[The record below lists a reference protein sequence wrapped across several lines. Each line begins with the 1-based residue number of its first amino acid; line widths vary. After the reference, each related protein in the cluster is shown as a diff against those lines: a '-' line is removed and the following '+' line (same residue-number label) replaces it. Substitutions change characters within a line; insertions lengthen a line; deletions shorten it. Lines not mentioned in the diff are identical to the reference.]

1 MAAAMGAKMLILD
14 LSDEFG
20 DTSLL
25 VLDNAQ
31 EESLVR
37 RLGLGNVCLM
47 RVYGFTI
54 VAHGI
59 RGNIFVSI
67 YSILNAKML
76 SNGALTRN
84 FGAGPCMGILDSP
97 CGIISRIILRW
108 KPPRKGPAPR

>member
-31 EESLVR
+31 EESLAR

-97 CGIISRIILRW
+97 CGIIGRIILRW